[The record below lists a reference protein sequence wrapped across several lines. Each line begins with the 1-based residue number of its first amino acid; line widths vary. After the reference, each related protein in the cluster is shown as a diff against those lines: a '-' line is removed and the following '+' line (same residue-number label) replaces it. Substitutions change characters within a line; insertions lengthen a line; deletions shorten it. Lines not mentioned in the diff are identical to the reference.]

1 LLLNKKE
8 NSGQISNKKRGCLKT
23 YEQISKNFHRRDDW
37 LSNIFLV
44 VSMFT
49 GKWGF
54 FLWSLPPS
62 FISGMTGFFASK
74 HANRNTYN

>member
-1 LLLNKKE
+1 MNKYQKIPI
-8 NSGQISNKKRGCLKT
+8 GIMIGFP
-23 YEQISKNFHRRDDW
+23 IF
-37 LSNIFLV
+37 FLV
-44 VSMFT
+44 VSLFT

-74 HANRNTYN
+74 NANRNTYN

>member
-1 LLLNKKE
+1 MNKYQK
-8 NSGQISNKKRGCLKT
+8 ISIGVM
-23 YEQISKNFHRRDDW
+23 IVFP
-37 LSNIFLV
+37 IFFLV